1 MWQGFSGWGQF
12 KLLHFVYCLMFK
24 KSLFTF
30 YYQWSWDV
38 SYNWWCPKLIKY
50 HRAFF
55 KLKIHI
61 AQHGFN
67 LQKLSHSCFLISQP
81 LVIYFLSSNSFLSFL
96 LLKLFLFHP
105 LKNLIPVLKR
115 QSVRNIH
122 KMTHLVIISNI
133 LDFYKTS
140 SNHL

>member
-1 MWQGFSGWGQF
+1 MWQGFSGWGQL

-24 KSLFTF
+24 KRLFTF

-50 HRAFF
+50 HGAFF

-67 LQKLSHSCFLISQP
+67 LQKFSHSCFLISSSEEDRDWNLFVESNLQGMEP
-81 LVIYFLSSNSFLSFL
+81 HEWLQLSQVTSIKPRS
-96 LLKLFLFHP
+96 LFFFSYIRHLTVTEP
-105 LKNLIPVLKR
+105 SILT
-115 QSVRNIH
+115 
-122 KMTHLVIISNI
+122 MTN
-133 LDFYKTS
+133 
-140 SNHL
+140 